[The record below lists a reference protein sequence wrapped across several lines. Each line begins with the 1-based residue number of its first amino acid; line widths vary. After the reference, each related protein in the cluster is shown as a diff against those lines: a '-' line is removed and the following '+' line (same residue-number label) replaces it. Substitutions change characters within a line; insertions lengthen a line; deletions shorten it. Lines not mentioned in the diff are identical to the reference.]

1 MHVPKIVGERG
12 KGTEGLARALQ
23 YVDKIEQ
30 QTTGSRQK
38 IADKREPAQESAR
51 KQTAAMSGQQTGS
64 SASIKVEDAGIAFL
78 QISSSST

>member
-1 MHVPKIVGERG
+1 VPKIVGERG

-51 KQTAAMSGQQTGS
+51 KQTAAMSGQQTGDRVHPS
-64 SASIKVEDAGIAFL
+64 RLKMLALRFCK
-78 QISSSST
+78 